1 MSYQEEGYTVDDGTG
16 TEHEVQDFLVA
27 LVGVMR
33 PKLIVETGCYH
44 GLTTR
49 KLGLAAAAV
58 DEDCRVVTC
67 DIDPGLV
74 LMTRGRVR
82 GLPVDVR
89 QCRGV
94 GLPELRE
101 ADLVFSDSVYQERLS
116 EVQFARP
123 GAIVVLHDTKACV
136 SEGVDLAGMVRKWG
150 GLLFDTYRG
159 FGMLRR

>member
-1 MSYQEEGYTVDDGTG
+1 VSYQEEGYTVDDGTG
-16 TEHEVQDFLVA
+16 TEHEVQDFLTA
-27 LVGVMR
+27 LVGVVR
-33 PKLIVETGCYH
+33 PRLIVETGCYH

-58 DEDCRVVTC
+58 GEECRIVTC

-74 LMTRGRVR
+74 LMTRERTR

-89 QCRGV
+89 QCRGAD
-94 GLPELRE
+94 LPELRE
-101 ADLVFSDSVYQERLS
+101 ADLVFSDSVYRDRIEEIVLS
-116 EVQFARP
+116 KH
-123 GAIVVLHDTKACV
+123 GAMVVVHDTKACL
-136 SEGVDLAGMVRKWG
+136 SEGVDLAALIRKWN